1 MKAKV
6 AVVDD
11 DPEMLQL
18 LSMLL
23 IKEGYDVKTF
33 PSPGKFLDSLE
44 KSKPDLC
51 VLDMHMPGIHGRE
64 VIRILRQNE
73 ATKRLPIVAM
83 SAVARSTPEVI
94 LGLDLGAD
102 EYMPKPLDLE
112 LLVVRI
118 DGLLK
123 RAGGNSAASSPAPS
137 EKLRYGDVIVFLE
150 EHRVTVDDLDVALT
164 NLEFKLLVFL
174 LRHPNRVATRGMLLE
189 KVWGSNP
196 DVSTRTVDKHFES
209 LRKKI
214 PIVGARVETV
224 IRVGYLFRP

>member
-1 MKAKV
+1 MKAKL

-11 DPEMLQL
+11 DTEMLQL
-18 LSMLL
+18 LSLL
-23 IKEGYDVKTF
+23 LGKSGYDVKTF

-44 KSKPDLC
+44 RAKPDLC

-83 SAVARSTPEVI
+83 SAVARTTPEVI
-94 LGLDLGAD
+94 QGLDLGAD

-112 LLVVRI
+112 LLLVRI
-118 DGLLK
+118 EGLLK
-123 RAGGNSAASSPAPS
+123 RAGNGKPAAPVS
-137 EKLRYGDVIVFLE
+137 EKLAYGDVTVFLD
-150 EHRVTVDDLDVALT
+150 EHRVTVDNIDVTLT
-164 NLEFKLLVFL
+164 NLEYKLLVFL

-196 DVSTRTVDKHFES
+196 DVSTRTVDKHLEGV
-209 LRKKI
+209 RRKI
-214 PIVGARVETV
+214 PTVGARVETI